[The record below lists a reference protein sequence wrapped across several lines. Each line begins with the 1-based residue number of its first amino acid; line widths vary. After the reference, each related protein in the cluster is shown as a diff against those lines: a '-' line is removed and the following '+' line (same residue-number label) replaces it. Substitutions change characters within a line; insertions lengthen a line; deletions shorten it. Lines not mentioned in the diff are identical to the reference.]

1 MNIEKEREQ
10 FIGKLDKLSSTTK
23 EYYSRYLG
31 QFLEWMSSEKLK
43 LNSIRYEHL
52 LNYVRHIKK
61 QNSTTAY
68 INRHLHVLQ
77 RYFTLKQ
84 KEKVVKRNP
93 VVGLH
98 IKGHIKKLP
107 KDLFD
112 RKELDQ
118 LHEKHPADNLFN
130 KRNKV
135 MLGLLVHQG
144 LATGELE
151 RLRPEHIKLNEGKI
165 HVPGRAG
172 NAFKSKT
179 SNARTLELKSNQVL
193 ELKEYLEHVRPT
205 LNTTASGYLF
215 ISNRGRN
222 IVDNV
227 LRFMGDTIRQ
237 YEKNYKDVKQI
248 RSSVIAEWLKE
259 KDVRVVQYMA
269 GHVSVIS
276 TERYKAV
283 RLEDLQQALDQ
294 FHPLK

>member
-1 MNIEKEREQ
+1 MNIEKEKEQ
-10 FIGKLDKLSSTTK
+10 FTGKLDKLSSTTK
-23 EYYSRYLG
+23 EYYRRYLG
-31 QFLEWMSSEKLK
+31 QFLEWMKGEKLK
-43 LNSIRYEHL
+43 LNTVRYEHL
-52 LNYVRHIKK
+52 LNYVRHIRKT
-61 QNSTTAY
+61 NSTTAY
-68 INRHLHVLQ
+68 INRHLYILQ
-77 RYFTLKQ
+77 QYFALKQ
-84 KEKVVKRNP
+84 KERVIKRNP

-98 IKGHIKKLP
+98 IKGRRKKLP

-112 RKELDQ
+112 RKELDE
-118 LHEKHPADNLFN
+118 LHEKHPADNVFN

-135 MLGLLVHQG
+135 ILGLLVHQG
-144 LATGELE
+144 LATGDLE
-151 RLRPEHIKLNEGKI
+151 RLKPEHIKLVEGKI

-172 NAFKSKT
+172 NAFKSKS
-179 SNARTLELKSNQVL
+179 SNARILELKSNQVL
-193 ELKEYLEHVRPT
+193 ELKEYLEHVRPS
-205 LNTTASGYLF
+205 LNTRSSGYLF
-215 ISNRGRN
+215 ISNRGKN
-222 IVDNV
+222 IVDNIV
-227 LRFMGDTIRQ
+227 RFMGNTIRT